1 MSRKFYSEAE
11 HAKIVE
17 MIAKGSPTIE
27 IANFIGRPV
36 QSLYAY
42 IQRHELKEPDLKKA
56 LSVSPEHIE
65 KPNEAINDVRKNG
78 LSYAE
83 SAKKHGINRK
93 TLHAAVHRRKRQA
106 EAAQETRQ
114 APLSIQDSRVLQAFN
129 RLFIAQAITT
139 NHYKLAGV

>member
-1 MSRKFYSEAE
+1 MSRRPYSEAE
-11 HAKIVE
+11 HARIVE

-65 KPNEAINDVRKNG
+65 KLNAAINDVRKNG
-78 LSYAE
+78 LSYGQA
-83 SAKKHGINRK
+83 ANKYGINRK
-93 TLHAAVHRRKRQA
+93 TLYAAANRRKRQA
-106 EAAQETRQ
+106 EAAQENRP
-114 APLSIQDSRVLQAFN
+114 APLPIQDSMVLQAFN
-129 RLFIAQAITT
+129 RLFIAQDITT
-139 NHYKLAGV
+139 NPYKLAGV